1 MSADTTAYS
10 GLAVRYVQEARDFRG
25 GTLGPSTYE
34 EHGLLR
40 LHLASRRDTLVHE
53 RSDPTPAIVARGVR
67 FGRYD
72 GLEQDGERSFR
83 EGGPYIAWFTDPSSL
98 CCRSSKGGGHE
109 GARAA
114 ASPAH
119 RLRAGR

>member
-1 MSADTTAYS
+1 M
-10 GLAVRYVQEARDFRG
+10 QEARDFRG
-25 GTLGPSTYE
+25 GALGPSAYE

-40 LHLASRRDTLVHE
+40 LHLASGRDTLVHE

-72 GLEQDGERSFR
+72 GLEQDGEGSFR
-83 EGGPYIAWFTDPSSL
+83 EGGPCIAWFRDPSSV
-98 CCRSSKGGGHE
+98 CCRSSKGASHE

-114 ASPAH
+114 ALPAH
-119 RLRAGR
+119 RLRPGR